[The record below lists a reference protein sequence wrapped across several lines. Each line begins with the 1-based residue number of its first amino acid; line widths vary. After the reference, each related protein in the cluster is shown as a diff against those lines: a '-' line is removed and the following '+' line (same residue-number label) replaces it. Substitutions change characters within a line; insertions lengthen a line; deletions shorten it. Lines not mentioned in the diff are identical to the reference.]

1 MKAEEEMRNKM
12 ELIQQIK
19 AAESIPIDRIKMV
32 DLTSNAGHAL
42 LSEMS
47 IAELRERLEMVK
59 QNNEREKKL
68 IHDEIIKNKVQ
79 RGQMLVEKLH
89 FINKYR
95 NESAL
100 ADKKSKKYVHCL
112 IHDKDINIC
121 LVIFFNVVN

>member
-68 IHDEIIKNKVQ
+68 IHDEIIKNT
-79 RGQMLVEKLH
+79 L
-89 FINKYR
+89 I
-95 NESAL
+95 
-100 ADKKSKKYVHCL
+100 YVL
-112 IHDKDINIC
+112 
-121 LVIFFNVVN
+121 LSFLM

>member
-1 MKAEEEMRNKM
+1 MRNKM

-19 AAESIPIDRIKMV
+19 ATESIPIDRTKMV

-47 IAELRERLEMVK
+47 IAELKERLEIAK

-68 IHDEIIKNKVQ
+68 IHDEIIKSKVQ

-95 NESAL
+95 NENAL
-100 ADKKSKKYVHCL
+100 AEKKNKK
-112 IHDKDINIC
+112 
-121 LVIFFNVVN
+121 